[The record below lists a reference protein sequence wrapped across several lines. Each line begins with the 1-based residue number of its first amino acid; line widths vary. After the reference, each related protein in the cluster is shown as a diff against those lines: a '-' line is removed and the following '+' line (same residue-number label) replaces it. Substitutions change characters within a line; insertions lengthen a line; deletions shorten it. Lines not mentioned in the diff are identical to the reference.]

1 MLNGLLYLHLQTLIF
16 IKVMIIKDLIKSSG
30 FKQKWIAEQLGVS
43 EITISNWVS
52 GKFIPSKKNKEKLSK
67 ILGVS
72 IIEIG

>member
-1 MLNGLLYLHLQTLIF
+1 MT
-16 IKVMIIKDLIKSSG
+16 IKDLIKRSG

-52 GKFIPSKKNKEKLSK
+52 GKYIPSKRNKEKLSK
-67 ILGVS
+67 MLGVS

>member
-1 MLNGLLYLHLQTLIF
+1 
-16 IKVMIIKDLIKSSG
+16 MIIKDLIKSSG

-52 GKFIPSKKNKEKLSK
+52 GKYIPSKRNREKLSK

-72 IIEIG
+72 ITEIG

>member
-1 MLNGLLYLHLQTLIF
+1 
-16 IKVMIIKDLIKSSG
+16 MIIKDLIKSSG

>member
-1 MLNGLLYLHLQTLIF
+1 MT
-16 IKVMIIKDLIKSSG
+16 IKDLIKRSG

-52 GKFIPSKKNKEKLSK
+52 GKFIPSKRNKEKLSK

>member
-1 MLNGLLYLHLQTLIF
+1 
-16 IKVMIIKDLIKSSG
+16 MIIKDLIKSSG

-52 GKFIPSKKNKEKLSK
+52 GKYIPSKKNREKLSK